1 VIERRRWRREE
12 EAGVEAAVEETG
24 LSGVDGGGVES
35 GRDLESYG
43 MKSKT
48 TRGRLLFI
56 GLKISTTVLKYNRY

>member
-1 VIERRRWRREE
+1 
-12 EAGVEAAVEETG
+12 VEETG

-35 GRDLESYG
+35 GRDLESYE
-43 MKSKT
+43 MKNKT